1 MSTWLQVNELI
12 AEELTQRLQ
21 TEGSKVKVE
30 FSVSSYDIPEAVRS
44 SYTKERGQFIIE
56 FRYVGNSNEPT
67 KPKPQDDY
75 VTFIVGKNSSRLYQI
90 EINVKALKIEKVEL
104 CMKIKDEVKKTLDN
118 LIQKP
123 INRFRQDNYRLT
135 QKAFSEREDDLFSSL
150 SELSMIGEESA
161 AI

>member
-1 MSTWLQVNELI
+1 MSTWLHVNESN

-30 FSVSSYDIPEAVRS
+30 FLVSSYDIPEAVRG
-44 SYTKERGQFIIE
+44 SYDKKSGRFVIE
-56 FRYVGNSNEPT
+56 FRYVGSSNEPT
-67 KPKPQDDY
+67 KPKPQDEY

-104 CMKIKDEVKKTLDN
+104 CMKIRDEVKKTLDN

-135 QKAFSEREDDLFSSL
+135 QKALSEIEDDLFSPL
-150 SELSMIGEESA
+150 SELSMIGEESV